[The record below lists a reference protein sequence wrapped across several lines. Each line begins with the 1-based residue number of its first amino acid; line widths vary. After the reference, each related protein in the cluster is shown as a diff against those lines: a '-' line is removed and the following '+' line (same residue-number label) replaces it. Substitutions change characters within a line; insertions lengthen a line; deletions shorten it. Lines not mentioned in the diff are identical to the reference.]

1 MTLSPAARHWILW
14 AAGGIAVGWLVSVL
28 WWWLLEPVGKEDAR
42 ELVIPEGTAALIAEG
57 KPAPGIPA
65 NLDLGR
71 TRELTIVNNDV
82 VEHFIGGA
90 LIRPGTTLTFE
101 PAQKEGQ
108 VACSFH
114 SAGAIAFTLTERPPL
129 TVTII
134 PAIILGLPF
143 GLAFGLAVFVG
154 KRISTHDDS
163 EPHLQGTASD
173 G

>member
-14 AAGGIAVGWLVSVL
+14 AFGGIAIGWLVSVF
-28 WWWLLEPVGKEDAR
+28 WWFLLEPVGKDAIR
-42 ELVIPEGTAALIAEG
+42 ELIIPEGTAALIAEG

-71 TRELTIVNNDV
+71 TRELTIINNDV
-82 VEHFIGGA
+82 AEHYIGGA
-90 LIRPGTTLTFE
+90 LIRPGTTATFE
-101 PAQKEGQ
+101 PTQKEGE

-114 SAGAIAFTLTERPPL
+114 SGGSIAFSLTERPPL

-134 PAIILGLPF
+134 PAILLGLPF

-154 KRISTHDDS
+154 KRISTHDDA
-163 EPHLQGTASD
+163 EPHLQGSAPD